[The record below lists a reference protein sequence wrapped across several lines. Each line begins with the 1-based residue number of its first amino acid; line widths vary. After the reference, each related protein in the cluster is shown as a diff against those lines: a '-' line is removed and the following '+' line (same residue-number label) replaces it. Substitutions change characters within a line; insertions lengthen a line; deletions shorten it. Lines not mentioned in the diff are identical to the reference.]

1 MKKTKIIVVV
11 ENGKCVRV
19 LSDAA
24 PSVLDVDIYDMDD
37 LMHSDALLAKLGMKE
52 LDEEG
57 EALHVVYEL

>member
-19 LSDAA
+19 LSDVA
-24 PSVLDVDIYDMDD
+24 PSVLDIDVYDMDD

-57 EALHVVYEL
+57 EPLHVVYEL